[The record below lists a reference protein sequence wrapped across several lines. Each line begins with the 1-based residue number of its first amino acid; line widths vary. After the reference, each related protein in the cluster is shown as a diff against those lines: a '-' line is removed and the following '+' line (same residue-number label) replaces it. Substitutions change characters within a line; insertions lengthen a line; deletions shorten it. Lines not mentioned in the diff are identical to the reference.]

1 MLEMSQ
7 LPTSVCNWRDSSKEL
22 NEEMNKLQNISEFQE
37 YEGKQ
42 VLEKMKNYHC
52 AEKIGKRR
60 KRMTVGIVADF
71 VLKVIFCM
79 LYGTSNWII
88 FFFFPFLL
96 DACFGDFASVTSLH
110 SSARCFL
117 AERR

>member
-7 LPTSVCNWRDSSKEL
+7 LPTSVCNWRGSSKEL
-22 NEEMNKLQNISEFQE
+22 SEEMNKLQNISEFQE
-37 YEGKQ
+37 YESKQ
-42 VLEKMKNYHC
+42 VLEKMKNYHR

-79 LYGTSNWII
+79 LYGASNWII
-88 FFFFPFLL
+88 LFFFPLSF
-96 DACFGDFASVTSLH
+96 
-110 SSARCFL
+110 RCMFWGL
-117 AERR
+117 CLCYIPT